1 MTQNKFSPDSPTVD
15 FLALPHFPERRR
27 HDDPFADL
35 VHSDSTAN
43 DAPLVKLDFHVTI
56 RGGLAFVK
64 AVRTYINKADGPI
77 EAVMSLPVSI
87 HAAFFGL
94 RAAIDGKAYDA
105 KATPKQE
112 ALETYEEAIDEGK
125 TAVLHEELL
134 PGIHSLSVGNL
145 GSGKMVTVTT
155 RWAELLRFHDGT
167 GQLRVPLTVGDVYG
181 ISPLEDVD
189 ALTTGGSTPEAT
201 LRIQH
206 DAASVELAEGN
217 LSHEEG
223 NLYFAKI
230 PGNAPVELKVT
241 GVATTEL
248 TGTSGDGR
256 LVTLQTSPHDQQR
269 APLNA
274 AVLVDRSG
282 SMASPC
288 TYSGDNYET
297 QHEAV
302 VRGLS
307 ELQPLLIDGDHL
319 ALWEFDTDCDR
330 VGEFN
335 SNNTEEFKS
344 LLSKLGGPRGGTSV
358 GSAIKQVCASEE
370 GKDVLLITDGQS
382 YDLDV
387 QQLAKS
393 GHRIFVVLVG
403 EGSLEA
409 NVGHLAVLSGGDIHF
424 SFGADVNQAIQACM
438 QGMRQKSIR
447 GVRCDLDESGLPK
460 RVVAARNNASIR
472 ASWSQV
478 TEKPQVSSEFSEAVA
493 AYAASLAF
501 AGAAEKWAANIAV
514 QAGLVTYLTSLV
526 LVAEDAEIQ
535 EELPRTIKQALP
547 APRGM
552 RVYQSAPSTVAYAS
566 RSRAGIRHFAPP
578 DSRMNSIHEAHRLSD
593 TGFPRPPISEC
604 DVYQELHTHD
614 TTPHPIFMSLPSL
627 DWDTIVW
634 LGEQIDWKSEGSKLV
649 RGKLDGIEEGIANE
663 IMNLSDEVA
672 DFVDQ
677 TRMSSLQESCIF
689 AIALAAYAVQGTSKW
704 AARVYRKIV
713 RDHGQM
719 PEFSG
724 LLLICARWITDEWRN
739 SESIINSSLELSQ
752 FEKWAGTVN
761 MDAIP
766 EEDRVLA
773 REALLYFASAC
784 GKSHA
789 HEKGDIAA
797 VSSTVMG
804 EIFGLKPKRLMTIIG
819 HLCDAGL
826 IKNHSIEWNQ
836 FRIELLCNE

>member
-1 MTQNKFSPDSPTVD
+1 MTQYKFSPDSPTAD
-15 FLALPHFPERRR
+15 LLKLPHFPERRR

-35 VHSDSTAN
+35 VRGDSTAN

-94 RAAIDGKAYDA
+94 SAMIDGKSYDA
-105 KATPKQE
+105 QTKPKQE
-112 ALETYEEAIDEGK
+112 ALETYEGAIDEGQA
-125 TAVLHEELL
+125 AVLHEELL

-155 RWAELLRFHDGT
+155 RWAELLRFHDST
-167 GQLRVPLTVGDVYG
+167 GQLRIPLTVGDVYG

-189 ALTTGGSTPEAT
+189 ALTTGGPTPEAT

-206 DAASVELAEGN
+206 DAATVELAEGS
-217 LSHEEG
+217 LCHEEG
-223 NLYFAKI
+223 DLYFARI
-230 PGNAPVELKVT
+230 PGNAPIELRAT
-241 GVATTEL
+241 GVATSEL
-248 TGTSGDGR
+248 TGIGRDGR
-256 LVTLQTSPHDQQR
+256 LVTLQTSPHDKQR

-282 SMASPC
+282 SMGSPC
-288 TYSGDNYET
+288 THSGDNYET

-302 VRGLS
+302 VRGLR
-307 ELQPLLIDGDHL
+307 EVQPLLMDRDHL

-335 SNNTEEFKS
+335 SSNPEEFRI
-344 LLSKLGGPRGGTSV
+344 LLSKLGDPRGGTAV
-358 GSAIKQVCASEE
+358 GSALRQVCASEE
-370 GKDVLLITDGQS
+370 GKDILLITDGQS

-387 QQLAKS
+387 QQLAKR

-424 SFGADVNQAIQACM
+424 SFGADVNQAIQACI

-447 GVRCDLDESGLPK
+447 GVRCDLDESGLPE
-460 RVVAARNNASIR
+460 RVVAARNNASIK

-501 AGAAEKWAANIAV
+501 AGAEEKWAANIAV

-526 LVAEDAEIQ
+526 LVAQDAQIQ
-535 EELPRTIKQALP
+535 EQLPRTIKQALP

-552 RVYQSAPSTVAYAS
+552 RVYRSAPSTVAYSS
-566 RSRAGIRHFAPP
+566 RRIAGVCYSAPP
-578 DSRMNSIHEAHRLSD
+578 DSRIKYFDETSRLSK
-593 TGFPRPPISEC
+593 TGFPSSPISDWDDC
-604 DVYQELHTHD
+604 DELRTHD
-614 TTPHPIFMSLPSL
+614 MTPHPIFKSLPSL
-627 DWDTIVW
+627 DWDTILW
-634 LGEQIDWKSEGSKLV
+634 LGEQIDWNSEGSKLV
-649 RGKLDGIEEGIANE
+649 RGKLDGIEERVAKE

-677 TRMSSLQESCIF
+677 TRMSSLQDSCIF

-704 AARVYRKIV
+704 AARVYRKIM
-713 RDHGQM
+713 RDYGQM

-724 LLLICARWITDEWRN
+724 LLLIYARWITDEWRN
-739 SESIINSSLELSQ
+739 PESIINSSLEMSQ
-752 FEKWAGTVN
+752 FEVWAGTVN

-766 EEDRVLA
+766 EQDRLLA
-773 REALLYFASAC
+773 REALLYIASAS
-784 GKSHA
+784 GKSDA
-789 HEKGDIAA
+789 YEKGDMA
-797 VSSTVMG
+797 VISSTLMG
-804 EIFGLKPKRLMTIIG
+804 ESFGLKAKRLMAIIG

-826 IKNHSIEWNQ
+826 VKDHSIEFDQ
-836 FRIELLCNE
+836 FRIELLFNE

>member
-1 MTQNKFSPDSPTVD
+1 MTQNKFSPDSPTID

-94 RAAIDGKAYDA
+94 RAVIDGKAYDA
-105 KATPKQE
+105 KAKPKQE

-167 GQLRVPLTVGDVYG
+167 GQMRVPLTVGDVYG

-189 ALTTGGSTPEAT
+189 ALTTGGPTPEAT

-206 DAASVELAEGN
+206 DAAGVELAEGN
-217 LSHEEG
+217 LCDEEG
-223 NLYFAKI
+223 DLYFARI
-230 PGNAPVELKVT
+230 PGNAPIELRVT
-241 GVATTEL
+241 GVASAEL
-248 TGTSGDGR
+248 TGISGDGR
-256 LVTLQTSPHDQQR
+256 LVTLQTSPHDKQR

-282 SMASPC
+282 SMSC
-288 TYSGDNYET
+288 RCSYSGDNTET

-302 VRGLS
+302 VRGLR
-307 ELQPLLIDGDHL
+307 ELQPRLIDGDHL

-335 SNNTEEFKS
+335 SNNPEEFRS
-344 LLSKLGGPRGGTSV
+344 LLSRLGRPRGGTSV
-358 GSAIKQVCASEE
+358 GSALKQVCASEE

-387 QQLAKS
+387 QRLAKR

-424 SFGADVNQAIQACM
+424 SFGADVNQAIQACI

-478 TEKPQVSSEFSEAVA
+478 TEKPQVSSEFSDAVA

-501 AGAAEKWAANIAV
+501 AGAAKKWAANIAV

-535 EELPRTIKQALP
+535 EELPRTIKQPLP
-547 APRGM
+547 SPRGT
-552 RVYQSAPSTVAYAS
+552 RLYNSPPSTVAYAS
-566 RSRAGIRHFAPP
+566 QSRAGIRHFAPP
-578 DSRMNSIHEAHRLSD
+578 DSRMNSFDEANRLSD
-593 TGFPRPPISEC
+593 TGFPSSPIREC
-604 DVYQELHTHD
+604 DIYHELHTHD
-614 TTPHPIFMSLPSL
+614 MTPHPIFKSPPSL
-627 DWDTIVW
+627 DWDSIVW
-634 LGEQIDWKSEGSKLV
+634 LGEQIDWNSEGSKLV
-649 RGKLDGIEEGIANE
+649 RGKLDGIEDGVANE
-663 IMNLSDEVA
+663 IMNVSDELA

-677 TRMSSLQESCIF
+677 TRMSSLQESCVF
-689 AIALAAYAVQGTSKW
+689 AIALVAYAVQGTSKC
-704 AARVYRKIV
+704 AARVYRKII
-713 RDHGQM
+713 RDYGRM

-739 SESIINSSLELSQ
+739 SESVINSSLEMSQ
-752 FEKWAGTVN
+752 FEVWAGTVN

-784 GKSHA
+784 GKSRVY
-789 HEKGDIAA
+789 EKGDMAT
-797 VSSTVMG
+797 VSSAMMG
-804 EIFGLKPKRLMTIIG
+804 ESFGLKPERLMAIIG
-819 HLCDAGL
+819 HLCDTGL
-826 IKNHSIEWNQ
+826 IKNHSIEWHE
-836 FRIELLCNE
+836 FDIELLRND

>member
-1 MTQNKFSPDSPTVD
+1 MTQNKFSPDSPTID

-94 RAAIDGKAYDA
+94 RAVIDGKAYDA
-105 KATPKQE
+105 KAKPKQE

-167 GQLRVPLTVGDVYG
+167 GQMRVPLTVGDVYG

-189 ALTTGGSTPEAT
+189 ALTTGGPTPEAT

-206 DAASVELAEGN
+206 DAAGVELAEGN
-217 LSHEEG
+217 LCDEEG
-223 NLYFAKI
+223 DLYFARI
-230 PGNAPVELKVT
+230 PGNAPIELRVT
-241 GVATTEL
+241 GVASAEL
-248 TGTSGDGR
+248 TGISGDGR
-256 LVTLQTSPHDQQR
+256 LVTLQTSPHDKQR

-282 SMASPC
+282 SMSC
-288 TYSGDNYET
+288 RCSYSGDNTET

-302 VRGLS
+302 VRGLR
-307 ELQPLLIDGDHL
+307 ELQPRLIDGDHL

-335 SNNTEEFKS
+335 SNNPEEFRS
-344 LLSKLGGPRGGTSV
+344 LLSRLGRPRGGTSV
-358 GSAIKQVCASEE
+358 GSALKQVCASEE

-387 QQLAKS
+387 QRLAKR

-424 SFGADVNQAIQACM
+424 SFGADVNQAIQACI

-478 TEKPQVSSEFSEAVA
+478 TEKPQVSSEFSDAVA

-501 AGAAEKWAANIAV
+501 AGVAKKWAANIAV

-535 EELPRTIKQALP
+535 EELPRTIKQPLP
-547 APRGM
+547 SPRGT
-552 RVYQSAPSTVAYAS
+552 RLYNSPPSTVAYAS
-566 RSRAGIRHFAPP
+566 QSRAGIRHFAPP
-578 DSRMNSIHEAHRLSD
+578 DSRMNSFDEANRLSD
-593 TGFPRPPISEC
+593 TGFPSSPIGDW
-604 DVYQELHTHD
+604 DVYHGLHTLD
-614 TTPHPIFMSLPSL
+614 TTPHPIFKSPPSV

-634 LGEQIDWKSEGSKLV
+634 LGEQIDWNSEGSMLV
-649 RGKLDGIEEGIANE
+649 RGKLDEIEEEVAKE

-677 TRMSSLQESCIF
+677 TRMSSLQDSCIF

-704 AARVYRKIV
+704 AARVYRKIM
-713 RDHGQM
+713 RDYGRM

-724 LLLICARWITDEWRN
+724 LLLIYARWITDEWRN
-739 SESIINSSLELSQ
+739 PESIINSSLEMSQ
-752 FEKWAGTVN
+752 FEVWAGTVN

-766 EEDRVLA
+766 EQDRLLA
-773 REALLYFASAC
+773 REALLYIASAC
-784 GKSHA
+784 GKSDA
-789 HEKGDIAA
+789 YEKGDMA
-797 VSSTVMG
+797 VISSTMMG
-804 EIFGLKPKRLMTIIG
+804 ESFGLEAKHLMAIIG

-826 IKNHSIEWNQ
+826 IKDHSIE
-836 FRIELLCNE
+836 FHEFDIELLCNE

>member
-94 RAAIDGKAYDA
+94 SAVIDGKSYDA
-105 KATPKQE
+105 QAKPKQE
-112 ALETYEEAIDEGK
+112 ALETYEEAIDDGQA
-125 TAVLHEELL
+125 AVLHEELL

-145 GSGKMVTVTT
+145 GSGKTVTVTT

-167 GQLRVPLTVGDVYG
+167 GQLRIPLTVGDVYG

-189 ALTTGGSTPEAT
+189 ALTTGGPTPEAT

-217 LSHEEG
+217 LCHEEG
-223 NLYFAKI
+223 DLYFAKI
-230 PGNAPVELKVT
+230 PGNAPIELRVT
-241 GVATTEL
+241 GVATSEL
-248 TGTSGDGR
+248 TGISGDGR
-256 LVTLQTSPHDQQR
+256 LVTLQTSPHDKQR

-282 SMASPC
+282 SMSC
-288 TYSGDNYET
+288 RCSYSGDNSET

-302 VRGLS
+302 VRGLR
-307 ELQPLLIDGDHL
+307 EVQPLLIDGDHL

-335 SNNTEEFKS
+335 SNNPEEFTS
-344 LLSKLGGPRGGTSV
+344 LLSKLGRPRGGTAV
-358 GSAIKQVCASEE
+358 GRALKQVCASEE

-424 SFGADVNQAIQACM
+424 SFGADVNQAIQACI

-447 GVRCDLDESGLPK
+447 GVRCDLDESGLPE
-460 RVVAARNNASIR
+460 RVVAA
-472 ASWSQV
+472 
-478 TEKPQVSSEFSEAVA
+478 PQ
-493 AYAASLAF
+493 
-501 AGAAEKWAANIAV
+501 
-514 QAGLVTYLTSLV
+514 
-526 LVAEDAEIQ
+526 
-535 EELPRTIKQALP
+535 
-547 APRGM
+547 
-552 RVYQSAPSTVAYAS
+552 
-566 RSRAGIRHFAPP
+566 
-578 DSRMNSIHEAHRLSD
+578 
-593 TGFPRPPISEC
+593 
-604 DVYQELHTHD
+604 
-614 TTPHPIFMSLPSL
+614 
-627 DWDTIVW
+627 
-634 LGEQIDWKSEGSKLV
+634 
-649 RGKLDGIEEGIANE
+649 
-663 IMNLSDEVA
+663 
-672 DFVDQ
+672 
-677 TRMSSLQESCIF
+677 
-689 AIALAAYAVQGTSKW
+689 
-704 AARVYRKIV
+704 
-713 RDHGQM
+713 
-719 PEFSG
+719 
-724 LLLICARWITDEWRN
+724 
-739 SESIINSSLELSQ
+739 
-752 FEKWAGTVN
+752 
-761 MDAIP
+761 
-766 EEDRVLA
+766 
-773 REALLYFASAC
+773 
-784 GKSHA
+784 
-789 HEKGDIAA
+789 
-797 VSSTVMG
+797 
-804 EIFGLKPKRLMTIIG
+804 
-819 HLCDAGL
+819 
-826 IKNHSIEWNQ
+826 
-836 FRIELLCNE
+836 